1 MSTIIKTAIIQ
12 FTAGP
17 DIDAN
22 VRLVTEY
29 IRNAAKDGARFIT
42 TPENT
47 CHIRGQMREKLSSVT
62 DDANTRVIQHFK
74 DLAQGLGVYI
84 LVGSLSVRVRPD
96 KLANRSYLFG
106 PEGRDPVIYDKIHL
120 FDADVGLCGYRE
132 SDVFIHGEKAVLTQ
146 VDGSSVGMTICY
158 DIRFPHLY
166 RTLAKAGAQIITA
179 PAAFACETGDAHWE
193 SLLRARAIENGVY
206 IVAPAQTGTHEGGR
220 STHGHAMIVDP
231 WGEIIVEIHPDE
243 SGYRIADLDMGL
255 VARVRSQIKSLSHD
269 RPFCLESSNLL

>member
-12 FTAGP
+12 FTSGP

-29 IRNAAKDGARFIT
+29 IWAAAREGARFIT

-47 CHIRGQMREKLSSVT
+47 CHIRGQMREKLSTVT
-62 DDANTRVIQHFK
+62 DDVNTRIIQHFK
-74 DLAQGLGVYI
+74 NLAQSLGVYI
-84 LVGSLSVRVRPD
+84 LVGSLSVRVGPD
-96 KLANRSYLFG
+96 KLANRSYLFN
-106 PEGRDPVIYDKIHL
+106 PEGKNPVTYDKIHL
-120 FDADVGLCGYRE
+120 FDADVGPCGYRE
-132 SDVFIHGEKAVLTQ
+132 SDVFVHGEKAVLTQ
-146 VDGSSVGMTICY
+146 VNEASVGMTICY

-166 RTLAKAGAQIITA
+166 RTLAKAGAQIITV
-179 PAAFACETGDAHWE
+179 PAAFACETGKAHWE

-206 IVAPAQTGTHEGGR
+206 IVAPAQTGIHEGGR

-243 SGYRIADLDMGL
+243 SGYRMADLDMGL

-269 RPFCLESSNLL
+269 CPFSLESSALS

>member
-22 VRLVTEY
+22 VCVVTEY
-29 IRNAAKDGARFIT
+29 IRDAAKAGARLIT

-62 DDANTRVIQHFK
+62 DEVNARVMSHFQ
-74 DLAQGLGVYI
+74 DLAHDLGVYI
-84 LVGSLSVRVRPD
+84 LVGSLSVRARPD

-106 PEGRDPVIYDKIHL
+106 PAGKVPVTYDKIHL
-120 FDADVGLCGYRE
+120 FDADVGPCGYRE
-132 SDVFIHGEKAVLTQ
+132 SDVFVHGEKAVLTQ
-146 VDGSSVGMTICY
+146 VDDALVGMTICY

-166 RTLAKAGAQIITA
+166 RTLAKAGAQVITV
-179 PAAFACETGDAHWE
+179 PAAFACETGAAHWE

-243 SGYRIADLDMGL
+243 SGYRMADLDMGL

-269 RPFCLESSNLL
+269 CPFSLESSALS